1 MGLGVLIKNQVV
13 EICSGVIRFPHMHT
27 PSKKHYLTVYEKSV
41 KIMTYR
47 IDKKQGRAM
56 IKS

>member
-13 EICSGVIRFPHMHT
+13 EVRSWVIRFPHTHT
-27 PSKKHYLTVYEKSV
+27 PSKKHYLTVYDKSA
-41 KIMTYR
+41 KNMTFR
-47 IDKKQGRAM
+47 IDKTSGRVM